1 MDDRPLRVIP
11 DRRQEMLLAARREGE
26 RRGLERVAIVDCDCH
41 HYELAS
47 LREIAPYVDNPAL
60 RATLVEYS
68 EAAFANFM
76 LPNSIGDRRLAGRMG
91 GAYDFP
97 PPGLA
102 GHPVAAAVGYS
113 MDRMFIDYSVLFPTP
128 MLALGTHPMPDVEAG
143 LARAYDRWLVDRV
156 LSEDPRIKSMLY
168 LPMSDPDACVEI
180 IEELGDRPGVIGFM
194 VTAVRYAPLYQNRY
208 VPVYRALDQR
218 GLPLAF
224 HSGVHYWGDRA
235 FEQFNR
241 FIGVHALGFPFYAA
255 AQLTNI
261 VLNGLPVRFPRI
273 RWIFMEAGVAW
284 IPFIMHRL
292 DSEYRL
298 RSSEAPLLDR
308 LPSEYIREFHF
319 TTQPLEIPNRIG
331 DLAAIFEM
339 IDAERTLLYAS
350 DFPHQDWDMP
360 SVIYDLPFID
370 ERAKRRILGENALE
384 LFGLDPPASALRGSS
399 AQIG

>member
-1 MDDRPLRVIP
+1 MGVPPFRVVHDRK
-11 DRRQEMLLAARREGE
+11 QEMLVAAQREGTQ
-26 RRGLERVAIVDCDCH
+26 RGLERIAIVDCDCH
-41 HYELAS
+41 HYELAC
-47 LREIAPYVDNPAL
+47 LREIAPYADNPAL
-60 RATLVEYS
+60 RAALAEYS

-91 GAYDFP
+91 ASYDFP
-97 PPGLA
+97 PPGLD

-128 MLALGTHPMPDVEAG
+128 MLALGTHPMPDMEAG
-143 LARAYDRWLVDRV
+143 LALAYDRWLVDRV

-208 VPVYRALDQR
+208 VPVYRALDER

-241 FIGVHALGFPFYAA
+241 FIGVHALGFPFYASV
-255 AQLTNI
+255 QLTNI
-261 VLNGLPVRFPRI
+261 VLNALPVRFPNI

-284 IPFIMHRL
+284 IPFVMHRL

-298 RSSEAPLLDR
+298 RSSEAPLLER
-308 LPSEYIREFHF
+308 LPSEYILDFHF
-319 TTQPLEIPNRIG
+319 TTQPLEMPSRIG

-360 SVIYDLPFID
+360 SVIWDLPFID

-384 LFGLDPPASALRGSS
+384 LFGLEAPARSQSA
-399 AQIG
+399 